1 MGGAKKIR
9 DRVQRR
15 RPAGV
20 PKTED
25 QGRVQQR
32 GFRAT
37 SPLPRSCPWWS
48 TMCRQLQTTASATA
62 RCSASTAELTQWSEV
77 AKSLNKGC
85 FVEQDTATLL
95 CGHLGVIMYV
105 IANADIDHLQV
116 TKCADPD

>member
-1 MGGAKKIR
+1 MLPQAVQDSCAGQQQAAALR
-9 DRVQRR
+9 DAFRVETH
-15 RPAGV
+15 AEV
-20 PKTED
+20 
-25 QGRVQQR
+25 
-32 GFRAT
+32 
-37 SPLPRSCPWWS
+37 
-48 TMCRQLQTTASATA
+48 ASALSA
-62 RCSASTAELTQWSEV
+62 AASTAELTQWSEV